1 MILINNPCPFSG
13 LADLRKVR
21 RSYRPS
27 LDSSGNER
35 DGEEEEEEEDE
46 AEPKVKEHYSLC
58 TREADFEANGHSCFF
73 DIYRQLLTTSCPVFE
88 AGPFLPRS

>member
-1 MILINNPCPFSG
+1 MIVINNLCPFSG

-46 AEPKVKEHYSLC
+46 AEPKVKEHYSL
-58 TREADFEANGHSCFF
+58 R
-73 DIYRQLLTTSCPVFE
+73 
-88 AGPFLPRS
+88 